1 MRQSISP
8 VDTLVEIDLPGYLE
22 MMEDPSGEE
31 ERFDLDGKEAR

>member
-1 MRQSISP
+1 M
-8 VDTLVEIDLPGYLE
+8 DWENVEDLPETDLPGYLE